1 MRTPILFLLLCFLA
15 LPGLGDDQRRAREAV
30 LSGEFLPLERILEAA
45 LTRHP
50 GRPISI
56 ELDDDEYEVEILLDD
71 GRIVE
76 LEYDA
81 RTGRLLEEE
90 FEDD

>member
-1 MRTPILFLLLCFLA
+1 MRKPILLLLLCLLA
-15 LPGLGDDQRRAREAV
+15 LPGLADDQRRARDAV

-45 LTRHP
+45 LKRHP
-50 GRPISI
+50 GKPISI